1 MEIKF
6 QNVADK
12 VMDQGVKELITGD
25 PGVGKTVLA
34 STTGEPTL
42 LIDAEAGTMSIRH
55 AKNVQVFSV
64 TGNEPLKQIF
74 PVLEYLRT
82 NNDQGFKWV
91 VIDSISELCEMVLAE
106 EDAKHK
112 GNNLKAYGDMAKRM
126 IPFVKAF
133 RDLEGMNVVMTAK
146 LKAVKDDDT
155 GVIMHRPAAPGRQV
169 TDALPY
175 LFDLVLPLRIIK
187 NKAGESERWLQCV
200 GDQNWIAKDRS
211 NKLDRWEEPN
221 LAAIRAKIMGKPIN
235 SKPAVV
241 KAA

>member
-1 MEIKF
+1 MAINF

-12 VMDQGVKELITGD
+12 VTDQGIKALIYGE

-34 STTGEPTL
+34 STSNEPTL
-42 LIDAEAGTMSIRH
+42 LIDAEAGTMSIRK
-55 AKNVQVFSV
+55 ATNVQVFSV
-64 TGNEPLKQIF
+64 TSNEPLKQIF

-91 VIDSISELCEMVLAE
+91 VIDSISELCEMVLTE

-133 RDLEGMNVVMTAK
+133 RDLDGMNVVMTAK
-146 LKAVKDDDT
+146 LKAVKDDTT
-155 GVIMHRPAAPGRQV
+155 GGVMHRPAAPGRQV

-175 LFDLVLPLRIIK
+175 LFDLVLPLRIMK
-187 NKAGESERWLQCV
+187 NKDGETGRWLMCE
-200 GDQNWIAKDRS
+200 GDQSIIAKDRS
-211 NKLDRWEEPN
+211 DKLGRWEEPN
-221 LAAIRAKIMGKPIN
+221 LAAVRAKIIGKPLN
-235 SKPAVV
+235 SKPTAV